1 MYMTKYHKKITITSL
16 ALCIISIGI
25 IVASK
30 RFINPVFAHYR
41 YPSFF
46 DNYNTWKSGRIKSND
61 TMGQVLRAMNTTK
74 TTFNESTETGE
85 QFVDINGDGLLD
97 FLYFSK
103 TPSDT
108 QPGIVN
114 KTALFINKGNFTFEP
129 VYKCFII
136 PDGS

>member
-1 MYMTKYHKKITITSL
+1 MIISL

-25 IVASK
+25 VVISK
-30 RFINPVFAHYR
+30 RFINPAFAHYR

-46 DNYNTWKSGRIKSND
+46 DNYETWKSGKLKPND
-61 TMGQVLRAMNTTK
+61 TIGQVLRAMNTTK

-97 FLYFSK
+97 FLYFSI

-108 QPGIVN
+108 APGSLN

-129 VYKCFII
+129 IYKCVVSQSIYYG
-136 PDGS
+136 DCAE